1 MKLLEI
7 KKEDALKA
15 HQEASSNGKILL
27 ENLFGRETF
36 LKPVKERIKCF
47 DDVLAELKINREDFT
62 NSCKGLEPDE
72 IAYRMA
78 KLVARA
84 FNGEEWVPD
93 WTNYNEYK
101 YFPYFTMGSPAGV
114 GFAYYGYDG
123 WRTGSCVGS
132 RLAFK
137 SSDHAS
143 YAGKLFEQEIYK
155 PLLTI
160 QQQ

>member
-15 HQEASSNGKILL
+15 HQEAGSNGKTLL
-27 ENLFGRETF
+27 ENLFGKQTF
-36 LKPVKERIKCF
+36 IKDIKERIKSF
-47 DDVLAELKINREDFT
+47 DDVLSELKIKREDFE

-78 KLVARA
+78 KLVTRA
-84 FNGEEWVPD
+84 FNGEEWIPD
-93 WTNYNEYK
+93 WTNYSQNK

-114 GFAYYGYDG
+114 GFAYHDCARWLTYS
-123 WRTGSCVGS
+123 RVGS

-137 SSDHAS
+137 RREDAE

-155 PLLTI
+155 PFLTI
-160 QQQ
+160 QE